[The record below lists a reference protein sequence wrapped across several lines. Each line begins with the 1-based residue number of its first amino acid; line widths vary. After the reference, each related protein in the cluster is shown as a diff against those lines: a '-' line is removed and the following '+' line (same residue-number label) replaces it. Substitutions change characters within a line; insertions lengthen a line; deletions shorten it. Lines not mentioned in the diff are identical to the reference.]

1 MRAEYLSKLQENKFA
16 IKLTNGFPLIIMN
29 ETDKINYIEYVIR
42 YKGDDISLLLTFAA
56 HFFTLGSEY
65 WVVQE
70 IGAFKELNE
79 AAIGMPKKRFLKEF
93 CKF

>member
-1 MRAEYLSKLQENKFA
+1 MSVQNEIEVGKVVEDEKSKLNILRAEYLSKLQENKFA

-56 HFFTLGSEY
+56 HFFTLGSKY
-65 WVVQE
+65 
-70 IGAFKELNE
+70 
-79 AAIGMPKKRFLKEF
+79 
-93 CKF
+93 